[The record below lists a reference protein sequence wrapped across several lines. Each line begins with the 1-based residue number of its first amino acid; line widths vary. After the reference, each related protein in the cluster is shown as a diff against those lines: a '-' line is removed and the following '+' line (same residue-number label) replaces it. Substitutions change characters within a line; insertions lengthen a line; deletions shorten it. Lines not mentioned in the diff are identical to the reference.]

1 MLTPEQL
8 AHCADDIINLYAQLE
23 EQIVR
28 DIVRRIVKTGTMT
41 DTGIW
46 QAQHMQELGTLH
58 SDVLSSVA
66 KYSDKTES
74 ELKKLFEDAGVTATE
89 YDNEIYRQNG
99 LNPKSLKVSDVQM
112 QLLEAGYKKTQGNLS
127 NLTLTTAVSSQTS
140 FINACSLAELK
151 ASSGAF
157 TPQQAIADA
166 IKQVAQ
172 DGAYVIYPSGHR
184 DRLDVAVRRNV
195 MTGIGQTT
203 GQICLSNAQELGC
216 DLMEITAHA
225 GARPSHAAWQ
235 GQIVSLSGQRGY
247 LSLSDIGYGTGDGFK
262 GWNCRHDWYPYFE
275 GSSRMYSAKD
285 LEELNAKNIEYPDG
299 SMHTLYEAEQ
309 QQRAFERKIRATKRT
324 LAACD
329 EALNNLS
336 DEELLQKLEKEFSH
350 YSSKLKRQES
360 ELNNFCKRTGLLPDR
375 SRQQAYGF
383 GRNTAQKAVW
393 RNKKA
398 VAKSSK
404 KSIIKTISKS
414 VKIPDNCNYLLKSE
428 TNFEKYNDSELSAD
442 ILKAINGAIEKR
454 LSENDDF
461 IFDEIKIAKFPIGNK
476 SVFITNYETG
486 VHPKTQLYLNRDY
499 FLNVTLDEFNAACLN
514 YYNSGWW
521 QSENIEDLVNHE
533 IMHARINYYNSFEK
547 TEQLYQFLNED
558 TRVKGFCK
566 LVDKYPDEFLN
577 EMYVAINKGKS
588 ISKKYL
594 DVYYEYI
601 DTYLRRY

>member
-28 DIVRRIVKTGTMT
+28 DIARRIAKTGTMT

-74 ELKKLFEDAGVTATE
+74 ELKKLFEDASIKATE
-89 YDNEIYRQNG
+89 YDNEIYRRNG
-99 LNPKSLKVSDVQM
+99 LNPKSLKVSDTQM

-157 TPQQAIADA
+157 SPQQAIADA

-172 DGAYVIYPSGHR
+172 DGAFVIYPSGHR

-203 GQICLSNAQELGC
+203 GEICLANARELDC

-225 GARPSHAAWQ
+225 GARPSHASWQ
-235 GQIVSLSGQRGY
+235 GQIVSLSGRKGY

-285 LEELNAKNIEYPDG
+285 IKELDAKNIEFPDG

-309 QQRAFERKIRATKRT
+309 QQRAFERKIRQTKRT
-324 LAACD
+324 LNACD
-329 EALNNLS
+329 EAINNLS
-336 DEELLQKLEKEFSH
+336 DKELLQKLDNEFSK
-350 YSSKLKRQES
+350 YSIKLKRQES
-360 ELNNFCKRTGLLPDR
+360 ELNNFCDKTGLLKDNAR
-375 SRQQAYGF
+375 SQAYGF
-383 GRNTAQKAVW
+383 SRSTAQKAVSSA
-393 RNKKA
+393 KKHF
-398 VAKSSK
+398 KTWSK
-404 KSIIKTISKS
+404 DHNINNI
-414 VKIPDNCNYLLKSE
+414 E
-428 TNFEKYNDSELSAD
+428 TLAEYYNVKYNDSKRYALLKGYVKAVDKGD
-442 ILKAINGAIEKR
+442 ISSLTGFDLYESKAKEIQEKLVGLKIN
-454 LSENDDF
+454 NDKNY
-461 IFDEIKIAKFPIGNK
+461 EIKDFTTH
-476 SVFITNYETG
+476 FIDRILGQTST
-486 VHPKTQLYLNRDY
+486 
-499 FLNVTLDEFNAACLN
+499 
-514 YYNSGWW
+514 S
-521 QSENIEDLVNHE
+521 HE
-533 IMHARINYYNSFEK
+533 GMRLGTTI
-547 TEQLYQFLNED
+547 EQLKD
-558 TRVKGFCK
+558 TIANPVS
-566 LVDKYPDEFLN
+566 VS
-577 EMYVAINKGKS
+577 KS
-588 ISKKYL
+588 SFIKMKKNGI
-594 DVYYEYI
+594 EYI
-601 DTYLRRY
+601 DERIKITGKSCSFVYSIKDKLLIQATSFG